1 MVTLAELKAHLRIET
16 DEEDGYLE
24 SLLRMAEA
32 AAADFCGQ
40 PFPEA
45 PESARLAVLLFA
57 SYHYTH
63 RESDDTAA
71 YAAMKAAFQA
81 LLWPYRAPEALF

>member
-1 MVTLAELKAHLRIET
+1 MVTLEELKAHLRIET
-16 DEEDGYLE
+16 DEEDGYLQ

-81 LLWPYRAPEALF
+81 LLWPYRSPEALF

>member
-71 YAAMKAAFQA
+71 YAAMKAAFRA
-81 LLWPYRAPEALF
+81 LLWPYRSPEALF